1 MKITKRQLRR
11 IIREAMRSPD
21 AEMSAMAAETGAAGM
36 RKKSFKIPYN
46 NYGYEGRKIMDR
58 DRAWLEFVPKGAP
71 SMTREDMFRAVTLLD
86 SNDEEIG
93 LAMAT
98 THAPKFDRRHLENYD
113 VYSVYAT
120 TTG

>member
-1 MKITKRQLRR
+1 MKITRRQLRR
-11 IIREAMRSPD
+11 IIIEQ
-21 AEMSAMAAETGAAGM
+21 MAPAQTGFKPM
-36 RKKSFKIPYN
+36 ESFKIPYN
-46 NYGYEGRKIMDR
+46 NYGYEGRKIIDR
-58 DRAWLEFVPKGAP
+58 DRAWLEFVPKGSPA
-71 SMTREDMFRAVTLLD
+71 MTREDMFRAVTLLD
-86 SNDEEIG
+86 SGDEEIE

>member
-1 MKITKRQLRR
+1 MKITRRQLRQ
-11 IIREAMRSPD
+11 IIKE
-21 AEMSAMAAETGAAGM
+21 GM
-36 RKKSFKIPYN
+36 GPPESFKIPYN
-46 NYGYEGRKIMDR
+46 NYGYEGRKIIDR
-58 DRAWLEFVPKGAP
+58 DRAWLEFVPKGSPALTP
-71 SMTREDMFRAVTLLD
+71 EDMFRAVTLLD
-86 SNDEEIG
+86 SDDEEIE